1 MIFYLCFINRKV
13 WEVVMTKLY
22 LAIPCYNEQEVLYDT
37 TEKLT
42 AKFDSMIDDGK
53 ITAESKIVYID
64 DGSKDKTWEIISELH
79 KSNKYVNGIKMSRN
93 RGHQNSLLGGMLTI
107 KDDCDCVI
115 SIDADLQDDI
125 NVFDKM
131 VEDFEKGSEIV
142 YGVRSKRATDTA
154 FKRMTAQGFYKI
166 LSLLGAEVVYNH
178 ADFRLMSR
186 RALNALASFKEVN
199 LFLRGLVPLVG
210 YKSSIVEYERSE
222 RLAGESKYPLKKML
236 GLAWDGVTSLSMKPI
251 RMITTLGVVVF
262 CISILMLIY
271 SFVMWLIGN
280 TVSGW
285 TSMTVS
291 IWAIGGLQLLAIGVV
306 GEYIGKIYMETK
318 NRPRFIVDEQLK

>member
-1 MIFYLCFINRKV
+1 MV
-13 WEVVMTKLY
+13 KLY
-22 LAIPCYNEQEVLYDT
+22 LAIPCYNEEEVLFDT

-42 AKFDSMIDDGK
+42 NKFDLLIADGK
-53 ITAESKIVYID
+53 ITHDSKIVYID
-64 DGSKDKTWEIISELH
+64 DGSKDKTWEIISDLY
-79 KSNKYVNGIKMSRN
+79 KTNKYVNGIKMSRN
-93 RGHQNSLLGGMLTI
+93 RGHQNALLGGLMTI

-125 NVFDKM
+125 NAFDKM
-131 VEDFEKGSEIV
+131 LEDFENGSEIV

-154 FKRMTAQGFYKI
+154 FKRMTAQSFYKI
-166 LSLLGAEVVYNH
+166 LSALGAEVVYNH

-186 RALNALASFKEVN
+186 RALNALADFKEVN

-210 YKSSIVEYERSE
+210 YKSSVVEYERSE

-251 RMITTLGVVVF
+251 RMITVLGVVVF
-262 CISILMLIY
+262 CVSIIMLIY
-271 SFVMWLIGN
+271 SFIMWVIGN

-318 NRPRFIVDEQLK
+318 NRPRFIVEEQLK

>member
-1 MIFYLCFINRKV
+1 MAV
-13 WEVVMTKLY
+13 
-22 LAIPCYNEQEVLYDT
+22 PCYNEEEVLFDT

-42 AKFDSMIDDGK
+42 KKYDRLIADGK
-53 ITAESKIVYID
+53 ITDDSKIVYID
-64 DGSKDKTWEIISELH
+64 DGSKDRTWEIISGLY
-79 KSNKYVNGIKMSRN
+79 KTNKYVNGIKMSRN
-93 RGHQNSLLGGMLTI
+93 RGHQNALLGGLMTI

-125 NVFDKM
+125 NAFDKM
-131 VEDFEKGSEIV
+131 LEDFENGSEIV

-154 FKRMTAQGFYKI
+154 FKRMTAQGFYKV
-166 LSLLGAEVVYNH
+166 LSALGAEVVYNH

-186 RALNALASFKEVN
+186 RALNALAEFKEVN

-210 YKSSIVEYERSE
+210 YKSSVVEYERSE

-251 RMITTLGVVVF
+251 RMITALGVIVF
-262 CISILMLIY
+262 CISIIMLIY
-271 SFVMWLIGN
+271 SFVMWVIGN

-291 IWAIGGLQLLAIGVV
+291 IWAIGGLQILAIGVV

-318 NRPRFIVDEQLK
+318 NRPRFIVEEQLK

>member
-1 MIFYLCFINRKV
+1 MV
-13 WEVVMTKLY
+13 KLY
-22 LAIPCYNEQEVLYDT
+22 LAVPCYNEEEVLFDT

-42 AKFDSMIDDGK
+42 KKYDQLIADGK
-53 ITAESKIVYID
+53 ITNDSKIVYID
-64 DGSKDKTWEIISELH
+64 DGSKDKTWEIISELY
-79 KSNKYVNGIKMSRN
+79 KTNTYVNGIKMSRN
-93 RGHQNSLLGGMLTI
+93 RGHQNALLGGLMTI

-125 NVFDKM
+125 NAFDKM
-131 VEDFEKGSEIV
+131 IEDFENGSEIV
-142 YGVRSKRATDTA
+142 YGVRSNRATDTA

-166 LSLLGAEVVYNH
+166 LSALGAEVVYNH

-186 RALNALASFKEVN
+186 RALNALADFKEVN

-210 YKSSIVEYERSE
+210 YKSSVVEYERSE

-251 RMITTLGVVVF
+251 RMITVLGVIVF
-262 CISILMLIY
+262 CISIIMLIY
-271 SFVMWLIGN
+271 SVVMWAIGN

-318 NRPRFIVDEQLK
+318 NRPRFIVEEQLK

>member
-1 MIFYLCFINRKV
+1 MV
-13 WEVVMTKLY
+13 KLY
-22 LAIPCYNEQEVLYDT
+22 LAVPCYNEEEVLFDT

-42 AKFDSMIDDGK
+42 KKYDQLMAEGK
-53 ITAESKIVYID
+53 ITDDSKIVYID
-64 DGSKDKTWEIISELH
+64 DGSKDRTWEIISGLY
-79 KSNKYVNGIKMSRN
+79 KTNKYVNGIKMSRN
-93 RGHQNSLLGGMLTI
+93 RGHQNALLGGLMTI

-125 NVFDKM
+125 NAFDKM
-131 VEDFEKGSEIV
+131 LEDFENGSEIV

-154 FKRMTAQGFYKI
+154 FKRMTAQGFYKV
-166 LSLLGAEVVYNH
+166 LSALGAEVVYNH

-186 RALNALASFKEVN
+186 RALNALAEFKEVN

-210 YKSSIVEYERSE
+210 YKSSVVEYERSE

-251 RMITTLGVVVF
+251 RMITALGVIVF
-262 CISILMLIY
+262 CISIIMLIY
-271 SFVMWLIGN
+271 SFVMWAIGN

-291 IWAIGGLQLLAIGVV
+291 IWAIGGLQILAIGVV

-318 NRPRFIVDEQLK
+318 NRPRFIVEEQLK

>member
-1 MIFYLCFINRKV
+1 MV
-13 WEVVMTKLY
+13 KLY
-22 LAIPCYNEQEVLYDT
+22 LAVPCYNEEEVLFDT

-42 AKFDSMIDDGK
+42 KKYEQLIADGK
-53 ITAESKIVYID
+53 ITDDSKIVYID
-64 DGSKDKTWEIISELH
+64 DGSKDKTWEIISGLY
-79 KSNKYVNGIKMSRN
+79 KTNKYVNGIKMSRN
-93 RGHQNSLLGGMLTI
+93 RGHQNALLGGLMTI

-125 NVFDKM
+125 NAFDKM
-131 VEDFEKGSEIV
+131 LEDFENGSEIV

-166 LSLLGAEVVYNH
+166 LSALGAEVVYNH

-186 RALNALASFKEVN
+186 RALNALAEFKEVN

-210 YKSSIVEYERSE
+210 YKSSVVEYERSE

-251 RMITTLGVVVF
+251 RMITALGVIVF
-262 CISILMLIY
+262 CISIIILIY
-271 SFVMWLIGN
+271 SFVMWAIGN

-291 IWAIGGLQLLAIGVV
+291 IWAIGGLQILAIGVV

-318 NRPRFIVDEQLK
+318 NRPRFIVEQQLK

>member
-1 MIFYLCFINRKV
+1 MV
-13 WEVVMTKLY
+13 KLY
-22 LAIPCYNEQEVLYDT
+22 LAVPCYNEEEVLFDT

-42 AKFDSMIDDGK
+42 KKYDQLIADGK
-53 ITAESKIVYID
+53 ITNDSKIVYID
-64 DGSKDKTWEIISELH
+64 DGSKDKTWEIISELY
-79 KSNKYVNGIKMSRN
+79 KTNTYVNGIKMSRN
-93 RGHQNSLLGGMLTI
+93 RGHQNALLGGLMTI

-125 NVFDKM
+125 NAFDKM
-131 VEDFEKGSEIV
+131 IEDFENGSEIV

-166 LSLLGAEVVYNH
+166 LSALGAEVVYNH

-186 RALNALASFKEVN
+186 RALNALAEFKEVN

-210 YKSSIVEYERSE
+210 YKSSVVEYERSE

-251 RMITTLGVVVF
+251 RMITALGVIVF
-262 CISILMLIY
+262 CISIIMLIY
-271 SFVMWLIGN
+271 SFVMWAIGN

-291 IWAIGGLQLLAIGVV
+291 IWAIGGLQILAIGVV

-318 NRPRFIVDEQLK
+318 NRPRFIVEEQLK

>member
-1 MIFYLCFINRKV
+1 MV
-13 WEVVMTKLY
+13 KLY
-22 LAIPCYNEQEVLYDT
+22 LAVPCYNEEEVLFDT

-42 AKFDSMIDDGK
+42 KKYDRLIADGK
-53 ITAESKIVYID
+53 ITDDSKIVYID
-64 DGSKDKTWEIISELH
+64 DGSKDKTWEIISGLY
-79 KSNKYVNGIKMSRN
+79 KTNKYVNGIKMSRN
-93 RGHQNSLLGGMLTI
+93 RGHQNALLGGLMTI
-107 KDDCDCVI
+107 KDECDCVI

-125 NVFDKM
+125 NAFDKM
-131 VEDFEKGSEIV
+131 LEDFENGSEIV

-166 LSLLGAEVVYNH
+166 LSALGAEVVYNH

-186 RALNALASFKEVN
+186 RALNALAEFKEVN

-210 YKSSIVEYERSE
+210 YKSSVVEYERSE

-251 RMITTLGVVVF
+251 RMITALGVIVF
-262 CISILMLIY
+262 CISIIMLIY
-271 SFVMWLIGN
+271 SFVMWAIGN

-291 IWAIGGLQLLAIGVV
+291 IWAIGGLQILAIGVV

-318 NRPRFIVDEQLK
+318 NRPRFIVEEQLK

>member
-1 MIFYLCFINRKV
+1 MV
-13 WEVVMTKLY
+13 KLY
-22 LAIPCYNEQEVLYDT
+22 LAIPCYNEEEVLFDT

-42 AKFDSMIDDGK
+42 KKYDQLIADGK
-53 ITAESKIVYID
+53 ITDDSKIVYID
-64 DGSKDKTWEIISELH
+64 DGSKDRTWEIISGLY
-79 KSNKYVNGIKMSRN
+79 KTNPYVNGIKMSRN
-93 RGHQNSLLGGMLTI
+93 RGHQNALLGGLMTI

-125 NVFDKM
+125 NAFDKM
-131 VEDFEKGSEIV
+131 IEDFENGCEIV

-166 LSLLGAEVVYNH
+166 LSALGAEVVYNH
-178 ADFRLMSR
+178 ADFRLMSSK
-186 RALNALASFKEVN
+186 ALNALADFKEVN

-210 YKSSIVEYERSE
+210 YKSSVVEYERSE

-251 RMITTLGVVVF
+251 RMITALGVIVF
-262 CISILMLIY
+262 CISIIMLIY
-271 SFVMWLIGN
+271 SFVMWAIGN

-291 IWAIGGLQLLAIGVV
+291 IWAIGGLQILAIGVV

-318 NRPRFIVDEQLK
+318 NRPRFIVEEQLK

>member
-1 MIFYLCFINRKV
+1 MV
-13 WEVVMTKLY
+13 KLY
-22 LAIPCYNEQEVLYDT
+22 LAVPCYNEDEVLFDT

-42 AKFDSMIDDGK
+42 KKYDQLIADGK
-53 ITAESKIVYID
+53 ITNDSKIVYID
-64 DGSKDKTWEIISELH
+64 DGSKDKTWEIISELY
-79 KSNKYVNGIKMSRN
+79 KTNTYVNGIKMSRN
-93 RGHQNSLLGGMLTI
+93 RGHQNALLGGLMTI

-125 NVFDKM
+125 NAFDKM
-131 VEDFEKGSEIV
+131 IEDFENGSEIV

-166 LSLLGAEVVYNH
+166 LSALGAEVVYNH

-186 RALNALASFKEVN
+186 RALNALADFKEVN

-210 YKSSIVEYERSE
+210 YKSSVVEYERSE

-251 RMITTLGVVVF
+251 RMITVLGVIVF
-262 CISILMLIY
+262 CISIIMLIY
-271 SFVMWLIGN
+271 SVVMWAIGN

-318 NRPRFIVDEQLK
+318 NRPRFIVEEQLK

>member
-1 MIFYLCFINRKV
+1 MV
-13 WEVVMTKLY
+13 KLY
-22 LAIPCYNEQEVLYDT
+22 LAVPCYNEEEVLFDT

-42 AKFDSMIDDGK
+42 KKYDQLIADGK
-53 ITAESKIVYID
+53 ITNDSKIVYID
-64 DGSKDKTWEIISELH
+64 DGSKDKTWEIISELY
-79 KSNKYVNGIKMSRN
+79 KTNTYVNGIKMSRN
-93 RGHQNSLLGGMLTI
+93 RGHQNALLGGLMTI

-125 NVFDKM
+125 NAFDKM
-131 VEDFEKGSEIV
+131 IEDFENGSEIV

-166 LSLLGAEVVYNH
+166 LSALGAEVVYNH

-186 RALNALASFKEVN
+186 RALNALADFKEVN

-210 YKSSIVEYERSE
+210 YKSSVVEYERSE

-251 RMITTLGVVVF
+251 RMITVLGVIVF
-262 CISILMLIY
+262 CISIIMLIY
-271 SFVMWLIGN
+271 SVVMWAIGN

-318 NRPRFIVDEQLK
+318 NRPRFIVEEQLK

>member
-1 MIFYLCFINRKV
+1 MV
-13 WEVVMTKLY
+13 KLY
-22 LAIPCYNEQEVLYDT
+22 LAVPCYNEEEVLFDT

-42 AKFDSMIDDGK
+42 KKYDQLIADGK
-53 ITAESKIVYID
+53 ITNDSKIVYID
-64 DGSKDKTWEIISELH
+64 DGSKDKTWEIISELY
-79 KSNKYVNGIKMSRN
+79 KTNTYVNGIKMSRN
-93 RGHQNSLLGGMLTI
+93 RGHQNALLGGLMTI

-125 NVFDKM
+125 NAFDKM
-131 VEDFEKGSEIV
+131 IEDFENGSEIV

-166 LSLLGAEVVYNH
+166 LSALGAEVVYNH

-186 RALNALASFKEVN
+186 RALNALADFKEVN

-210 YKSSIVEYERSE
+210 YKSSVVEYERSE

-251 RMITTLGVVVF
+251 RMITVLGVIVF
-262 CISILMLIY
+262 CISIIMLIY
-271 SFVMWLIGN
+271 SVVMWAIGN

-306 GEYIGKIYMETK
+306 GEYIGKIYMESK
-318 NRPRFIVDEQLK
+318 HRPRFIVEEQLK

>member
-1 MIFYLCFINRKV
+1 MV
-13 WEVVMTKLY
+13 KLY
-22 LAIPCYNEQEVLYDT
+22 LAVPCYNEEEVLFDT

-42 AKFDSMIDDGK
+42 KKYDQLILEGK
-53 ITAESKIVYID
+53 ITDDSKIVYID
-64 DGSKDKTWEIISELH
+64 DGSKDRTWEIISGLY
-79 KSNKYVNGIKMSRN
+79 KTNKYVNGIKMSRN
-93 RGHQNSLLGGMLTI
+93 RGHQNALLGGLMTI

-125 NVFDKM
+125 NAFDKM
-131 VEDFEKGSEIV
+131 LEDFENGSEIV

-166 LSLLGAEVVYNH
+166 LSALGAEVVYNH

-186 RALNALASFKEVN
+186 RALNALAEFKEVN

-210 YKSSIVEYERSE
+210 YKSSVVEYERSE

-251 RMITTLGVVVF
+251 RMITALGVIVF
-262 CISILMLIY
+262 CISIIMLIY
-271 SFVMWLIGN
+271 SFVMWVIGN

-291 IWAIGGLQLLAIGVV
+291 IWAIGGLQILAIGVV

-318 NRPRFIVDEQLK
+318 NRPRFIVEEQLK

>member
-1 MIFYLCFINRKV
+1 MV
-13 WEVVMTKLY
+13 KLY
-22 LAIPCYNEQEVLYDT
+22 LAVPCYNEEEVLFDT

-42 AKFDSMIDDGK
+42 KKYDQLMAEGK
-53 ITAESKIVYID
+53 ITDDSKIVYID
-64 DGSKDKTWEIISELH
+64 DGSKDRTWEIISGLY
-79 KSNKYVNGIKMSRN
+79 KTNKYVNGIKMSRN
-93 RGHQNSLLGGMLTI
+93 RGHQNALLGGLMTI

-125 NVFDKM
+125 NAFDKM
-131 VEDFEKGSEIV
+131 LEDFENGSEIV

-154 FKRMTAQGFYKI
+154 FKRMTAQGFYKV
-166 LSLLGAEVVYNH
+166 LSALGAEGVYNH

-186 RALNALASFKEVN
+186 RALNALAEFKEVN

-210 YKSSIVEYERSE
+210 YKSSVVEYERSE

-251 RMITTLGVVVF
+251 RMITALGVIVF
-262 CISILMLIY
+262 CISIIMLIY
-271 SFVMWLIGN
+271 SFVMWAIGN

-291 IWAIGGLQLLAIGVV
+291 IWAIGGLQILAIGVV

-318 NRPRFIVDEQLK
+318 NRPRFIVEEQLK

>member
-1 MIFYLCFINRKV
+1 MV
-13 WEVVMTKLY
+13 KLY
-22 LAIPCYNEQEVLYDT
+22 LAVPCYNEEEVLFDT

-42 AKFDSMIDDGK
+42 KKYDQLMAEGK
-53 ITAESKIVYID
+53 ITDDSKIVYID
-64 DGSKDKTWEIISELH
+64 DGSKDRTWEIISGLY
-79 KSNKYVNGIKMSRN
+79 KTNKYVNGIKMSRN
-93 RGHQNSLLGGMLTI
+93 RGHQNALLGGLMTI

-125 NVFDKM
+125 NAFDKM
-131 VEDFEKGSEIV
+131 LEDFENGSEIV

-166 LSLLGAEVVYNH
+166 LSALGAEVVYNH

-186 RALNALASFKEVN
+186 RALNALAEFKEVN

-210 YKSSIVEYERSE
+210 YKSSVVEYERSE

-251 RMITTLGVVVF
+251 RMITTLGVIVF
-262 CISILMLIY
+262 CISIIMLIY
-271 SFVMWLIGN
+271 SFVMWAIGN

-291 IWAIGGLQLLAIGVV
+291 IWAIGGLQILAIGVV

-318 NRPRFIVDEQLK
+318 NRPRFIVEEQLK